1 MEVKHP
7 LLLEVYQQC
16 RVQIFDT
23 VFAFIEQLSYDLE
36 SVRNLFYGPMF
47 GKIKTK
53 LLLIPTKETSNVG
66 SKQFVYPITL
76 LRFK

>member
-23 VFAFIEQLSYDLE
+23 VFALERLPYDLE
-36 SVRNLFYGPMF
+36 KVFAICFTDQCLARL
-47 GKIKTK
+47 KH
-53 LLLIPTKETSNVG
+53 PTKETSNVD
-66 SKQFVYPITL
+66 SKQFDCLITL
-76 LRFK
+76 LHFK